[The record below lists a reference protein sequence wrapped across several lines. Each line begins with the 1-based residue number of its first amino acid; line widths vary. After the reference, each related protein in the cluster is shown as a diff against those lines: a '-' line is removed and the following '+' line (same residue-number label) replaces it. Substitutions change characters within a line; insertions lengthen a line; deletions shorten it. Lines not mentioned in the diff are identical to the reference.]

1 MSGPSFKR
9 VFKPMANNGLSSIMW
24 KVSLPLIFVE
34 ATETFDHLIDTIF
47 LARVG
52 ITELGAIAVA
62 DTVFLLFL
70 VFPFGL
76 VDGIQILTARR
87 VGQRRPEAVGAV
99 FNQGLALVLL
109 VCVVSGA
116 ALKLASPVV
125 GEWLVESNAV
135 GDAVDGYLQIEAYG
149 LCLSGVTFALGA
161 LLTSL
166 GRTWVL
172 VPATIIMII
181 TDVVLN
187 YLFIFGTFGCPALGI
202 RGAAVGS
209 LGAEFAAA
217 SFLTVYV
224 WRRLDAGRYGFFKF
238 RRLSRGTARLLGHI
252 SMPIAV
258 QGIVMNLRWFAFFL
272 ILERVSAEALAIAN
286 VVYTCYSV
294 LWVPTEGFAE
304 TTCSMVS
311 RFVGRNRS
319 HRIGGVLKHAIG
331 GALLATVPFI
341 IAALVVP
348 EWFIKVFSPGADI
361 LAQTIASLRVVA
373 MAMLIAIPGQMW
385 FVAVLGAG
393 DTSASLGIELA
404 LTMTM
409 IGAAYFGAIHMA
421 WPAPLVWL
429 SLPIMW
435 LVGLTISY
443 GWMKSGIWKRLEIS

>member
-1 MSGPSFKR
+1 
-9 VFKPMANNGLSSIMW
+9 MATKDLSSIVW
-24 KVSLPLIFVE
+24 KVSLPIIFVE
-34 ATETFDHLIDTIF
+34 ATETLDHLIDTIF

-62 DTVFLLFL
+62 DTVFMLFL
-70 VFPFGL
+70 VFPLGL

-87 VGQRRPEAVGAV
+87 VGQRRPDAVGAV
-99 FNQGLALVLL
+99 FNQGLAFVLL
-109 VCVVSGA
+109 VCAVSAA
-116 ALKLASPVV
+116 ALKLTSPVV
-125 GEWLVESNAV
+125 GEWLVESKAV
-135 GDAVDGYLQIEAYG
+135 GDAVNGYLQIEAYG
-149 LCLSGVTFALGA
+149 LGLSGVTFALGA

-166 GRTWVL
+166 GRTRAL

-187 YLFIFGTFGCPALGI
+187 YLFIFGRFGCPALGI

-217 SFLTVYV
+217 GFLTVYV

-238 RRLSRGTARLLGHI
+238 RRLGRGTARLLGLI

-258 QGIVMNLRWFAFFL
+258 QGIVMNLRWFVFFL
-272 ILERVSAEALAIAN
+272 ILERVSAETLAIAN
-286 VVYTCYSV
+286 VVYTCYIV
-294 LWVPTEGFAE
+294 LWIPTEGFAE

-311 RFVGRNRS
+311 RFIGRNRS

-331 GALLATVPFI
+331 GALVATVPFI
-341 IAALVVP
+341 LVALVVP
-348 EWFIKVFSPGADI
+348 EWFVAVLSPGSDI
-361 LAQTIASLRVVA
+361 LAQTSASLRVVA
-373 MAMLIAIPGQMW
+373 LAMLIAIPGEMW
-385 FVAVLGAG
+385 FVAVLGTG
-393 DTSASLGIELA
+393 DTAASLGIEIA
-404 LTMTM
+404 LTLTM

-421 WPAPLVWL
+421 WSAPLVWM

-443 GWMKSGIWKRLEIS
+443 GWMKSGLWKRLEIS

>member
-1 MSGPSFKR
+1 
-9 VFKPMANNGLSSIMW
+9 MW

-34 ATETFDHLIDTIF
+34 ATETLDHLIDTIF
-47 LARVG
+47 LSRVG
-52 ITELGAIAVA
+52 VTELGAIAVA

-70 VFPFGL
+70 VLPLGL

-109 VCVVSGA
+109 VCVVSAA
-116 ALKLASPVV
+116 ALKLVSPVV
-125 GEWLVESNAV
+125 GEWLVESRAV
-135 GDAVDGYLQIEAYG
+135 GGAVDGYLQIEAYG
-149 LCLSGVTFALGA
+149 LGLSGMTFALGA

-166 GRTWVL
+166 GRTRAL
-172 VPATIIMII
+172 VPATIILII
-181 TDVVLN
+181 TDVILN
-187 YLFIFGTFGCPALGI
+187 YLFIFGKFGFPALGM

-209 LGAEFAAA
+209 LGAEFATA
-217 SFLTVYV
+217 SFLIVYV

-238 RRLSRGTARLLGHI
+238 RRLGHGTARMLGLI

-258 QGIVMNLRWFAFFL
+258 QGIVMNLRWFVFFL
-272 ILERVSAEALAIAN
+272 ILERVSAETLAIAN
-286 VVYTCYSV
+286 VAYTCYVV
-294 LWVPTEGFAE
+294 LRIPTEGFAE

-331 GALLATVPFI
+331 GALVATIPFI

-348 EWFIKVFSPGADI
+348 EWFVAVFSPESDL
-361 LAQTIASLRVVA
+361 LAQTNASLRVVA
-373 MAMLIAIPGQMW
+373 LAMLIAIPGEMW
-385 FVAVLGAG
+385 FVAVLGTG
-393 DTSASLGIELA
+393 DTAASLVIEFA

-409 IGAAYFGAIHMA
+409 LGVAYFGAIHMA

>member
-1 MSGPSFKR
+1 MSGPSYKR

-70 VFPFGL
+70 VFPLGL

-109 VCVVSGA
+109 VCVVSAA

-149 LCLSGVTFALGA
+149 LGLSGVTFALGA

-166 GRTWVL
+166 GRTRAL

-209 LGAEFAAA
+209 LGAEVAAA
-217 SFLTVYV
+217 SFLTVYI

-238 RRLSRGTARLLGHI
+238 RRLWRGTARLLGHI

-294 LWVPTEGFAE
+294 LWIPTEGFAE

-331 GALLATVPFI
+331 GALVATVPFI
-341 IAALVVP
+341 VVALVVP

>member
-1 MSGPSFKR
+1 MSK
-9 VFKPMANNGLSSIMW
+9 NGLSSIMW
-24 KVSLPLIFVE
+24 KVSLPIIFVE
-34 ATETFDHLIDTIF
+34 ATETLDHLIDTIF

-70 VFPFGL
+70 VFPLGL

-87 VGQRRPEAVGAV
+87 VGQRRTEAVGAV

-109 VCVVSGA
+109 VCVVSTA

-125 GEWLVESNAV
+125 GEWLVESKAV
-135 GDAVDGYLQIEAYG
+135 GDAVNRYLQIDAYG
-149 LCLSGVTFALGA
+149 LGLSGVTFALGA

-166 GRTWVL
+166 GRTRAL

-181 TDVVLN
+181 TDVVMN
-187 YLFIFGTFGCPALGI
+187 YLFIFGKFGCPALGM

-238 RRLSRGTARLLGHI
+238 RRIGHGTARLLGLV

-258 QGIVMNLRWFAFFL
+258 QGIVMNLRWFVFFL
-272 ILERVSAEALAIAN
+272 ILERVSAETLAIAN
-286 VVYTCYSV
+286 VVYTCYVV
-294 LWVPTEGFAE
+294 LWIPTEGFAE

-319 HRIGGVLKHAIG
+319 HRIGGVLKHAIV
-331 GALLATVPFI
+331 GALVATVPFI
-341 IAALVVP
+341 VAALVVP
-348 EWFIKVFSPGADI
+348 QWFVAVFSPGSDI
-361 LAQTIASLRVVA
+361 LAQTSASLRVVA
-373 MAMLIAIPGQMW
+373 LAMLIAIPGEMW
-385 FVAVLGAG
+385 FIAVLGTG
-393 DTSASLGIELA
+393 DTAAFLGIELA
-404 LTMTM
+404 LTLTM
-409 IGAAYFGAIHMA
+409 LFGAYFGAIHMA
-421 WPAPLVWL
+421 WPSPLVWS
-429 SLPIMW
+429 SLPIAW
-435 LVGLTISY
+435 LVGLMISY

>member
-9 VFKPMANNGLSSIMW
+9 IFKPMANKSLSSIMW

-116 ALKLASPVV
+116 ALKLASPLV

-149 LCLSGVTFALGA
+149 LGLSGVTFALGA

-172 VPATIIMII
+172 IPATIIMII

-238 RRLSRGTARLLGHI
+238 RRLGRGTARLLGQI

-286 VVYTCYSV
+286 VVYTCTS
-294 LWVPTEGFAE
+294 
-304 TTCSMVS
+304 CSGSRPKALRRPCAPWPAASSGGIGAIVS
-311 RFVGRNRS
+311 AACSNTPSAGRSWRPCPSSSPHWSSRS
-319 HRIGGVLKHAIG
+319 GSSRC
-331 GALLATVPFI
+331 
-341 IAALVVP
+341 
-348 EWFIKVFSPGADI
+348 SPGADI

-373 MAMLIAIPGQMW
+373 MA
-385 FVAVLGAG
+385 
-393 DTSASLGIELA
+393 S
-404 LTMTM
+404 
-409 IGAAYFGAIHMA
+409 
-421 WPAPLVWL
+421 
-429 SLPIMW
+429 
-435 LVGLTISY
+435 
-443 GWMKSGIWKRLEIS
+443 

>member
-1 MSGPSFKR
+1 
-9 VFKPMANNGLSSIMW
+9 MANNGLSSIVW
-24 KVSLPLIFVE
+24 KVSLPIIFVE

-70 VFPFGL
+70 VFPLGL

-99 FNQGLALVLL
+99 FNQGLALIIL
-109 VCVVSGA
+109 VCAVSAA
-116 ALKLASPVV
+116 ALKVASPVV
-125 GEWLVESNAV
+125 CEWLVESKAV
-135 GDAVDGYLQIEAYG
+135 GDAVDGYLQIDAYCLG
-149 LCLSGVTFALGA
+149 LSGVTFALGA

-166 GRTWVL
+166 GRTQAL

-187 YLFIFGTFGCPALGI
+187 YLFIFGKFGCPALGMK
-202 RGAAVGS
+202 GAAVGS

-224 WRRLDAGRYGFFKF
+224 WRRIDAGRYGFFRF
-238 RRLSRGTARLLGHI
+238 RRLGQGTVRLLGLVSI
-252 SMPIAV
+252 PIAV

-272 ILERVSAEALAIAN
+272 ILERVGAETLAVAN
-286 VVYTCYSV
+286 VVYTCYVV

-331 GALLATVPFI
+331 GALVATVPFI
-341 IAALVVP
+341 VAALVVP
-348 EWFIKVFSPGADI
+348 EWFVAVFSPGSGI
-361 LAQTIASLRVVA
+361 LVQTSASLRVVA
-373 MAMLIAIPGQMW
+373 LAMLIATPGEMW
-385 FVAVLGAG
+385 FIAVLGTG
-393 DTSASLGIELA
+393 DTAAFLGIEFA
-404 LTMTM
+404 LTLTM
-409 IGAAYFGAIHMA
+409 LGLTYFGAIHMA
-421 WPAPLVWL
+421 WPMALVWL
-429 SLPIMW
+429 SLPIAW
-435 LVGLTISY
+435 LVCLTISY
-443 GWMKSGIWKRLEIS
+443 GWMKSGVWKRIEIS

>member
-1 MSGPSFKR
+1 
-9 VFKPMANNGLSSIMW
+9 MAKNGLSSIVW
-24 KVSLPLIFVE
+24 KVSLPIIFVE
-34 ATETFDHLIDTIF
+34 ATETLDHLIDTIF

-62 DTVFLLFL
+62 DTVFMLFL
-70 VFPFGL
+70 VFPLGL

-87 VGQRRPEAVGAV
+87 VGQRRPDAVGAV
-99 FNQGLALVLL
+99 FNQGLAFVLL
-109 VCVVSGA
+109 VCAVSAA
-116 ALKLASPVV
+116 ALKLTSPVV
-125 GEWLVESNAV
+125 GEWLVESKAV

-149 LCLSGVTFALGA
+149 LGLSGVTFALGA

-166 GRTWVL
+166 GRTRAL
-172 VPATIIMII
+172 IPATIIMII

-187 YLFIFGTFGCPALGI
+187 YLFIFGRFGCPALGI

-217 SFLTVYV
+217 GFLTVYV

-238 RRLSRGTARLLGHI
+238 RRLGRGTARLLGLI

-258 QGIVMNLRWFAFFL
+258 QGIVMNLRWFVFFL
-272 ILERVSAEALAIAN
+272 ILERVSAETLAIAN
-286 VVYTCYSV
+286 VVYTCYIV
-294 LWVPTEGFAE
+294 LWIPTEGFAE

-311 RFVGRNRS
+311 RFIGRNRS
-319 HRIGGVLKHAIG
+319 HRIDGVLKHAIG
-331 GALLATVPFI
+331 GALVATVPFI
-341 IAALVVP
+341 VAALVVP
-348 EWFIKVFSPGADI
+348 EWFIDVFSPGADL

-385 FVAVLGAG
+385 FIAVLGTG
-393 DTSASLGIELA
+393 DTAASLGIEIA
-404 LTMTM
+404 LTLTM

-443 GWMKSGIWKRLEIS
+443 GWMKSGLWKRLEIS

>member
-1 MSGPSFKR
+1 MSK
-9 VFKPMANNGLSSIMW
+9 NGLSSIMW

-52 ITELGAIAVA
+52 MTELGAIAVA

-70 VFPFGL
+70 VFPLGL

-116 ALKLASPVV
+116 ALKLASPLV

-149 LCLSGVTFALGA
+149 LGLSGVTFALGA

-181 TDVVLN
+181 TDIVLN

-209 LGAEFAAA
+209 LGAEFVAA

-238 RRLSRGTARLLGHI
+238 RRLGRGTARLLGHI

-258 QGIVMNLRWFAFFL
+258 QGIVMNLRWFVFFL

-286 VVYTCYSV
+286 VVYTCYIV
-294 LWVPTEGFAE
+294 LWIPTEGFAE

-331 GALLATVPFI
+331 GALVATVPFI
-341 IAALVVP
+341 VAALVVP

-421 WPAPLVWL
+421 WPSPLVWL